1 MKFIHIIHR
10 DLFKARGTFEMEFYL
25 IYTIKAFADLICY

>member
-10 DLFKARGTFEMEFYL
+10 DLFKARGTSEMEFYL